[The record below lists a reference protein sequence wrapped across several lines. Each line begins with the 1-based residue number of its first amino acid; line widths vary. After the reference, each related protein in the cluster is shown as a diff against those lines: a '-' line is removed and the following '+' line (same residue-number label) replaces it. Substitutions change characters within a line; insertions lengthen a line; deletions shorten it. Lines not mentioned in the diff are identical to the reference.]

1 MSKEKSI
8 VSKENIIDFLDNLYE
23 KSLDGIPYVSPSIQD
38 LAEDYLSKHETK
50 EKACKEMHKNQVIKC
65 STSGAVAGLGGL
77 ITMPVAIPANIGNVL
92 YVQMRMIACTAYMA
106 GYDLKSDQTQTLVYA
121 CLAGVGVNQF
131 FKKAGVTLGQKVTTA
146 MINKIPGKALIEI
159 NKKVGTRL
167 FTKFGSK
174 GIVNLGKLVPGVG
187 AAIGGGL
194 DFIETKA
201 IANRAYKWFFE
212 SDFEDKTKKKEEFV
226 ETEYEYVDVNDEDIK
241 VENSEE

>member
-8 VSKENIIDFLDNLYE
+8 VSKENIIEFLDNLYE

-38 LAEDYLSKHETK
+38 LAEDYLSKHDTK
-50 EKACKEMHKNQVIKC
+50 QKACKEMHKNQVIKC
-65 STSGAVAGLGGL
+65 STSGAVAGFGGL

-131 FKKAGVTLGQKVTTA
+131 FKKAGVTFGKKVTEA

-159 NKKVGTRL
+159 NKIYG
-167 FTKFGSK
+167 
-174 GIVNLGKLVPGVG
+174 
-187 AAIGGGL
+187 
-194 DFIETKA
+194 
-201 IANRAYKWFFE
+201 
-212 SDFEDKTKKKEEFV
+212 
-226 ETEYEYVDVNDEDIK
+226 
-241 VENSEE
+241 

>member
-50 EKACKEMHKNQVIKC
+50 EKNQVIKC

-194 DFIETKA
+194 DFLETKA

-212 SDFEDKTKKKEEFV
+212 SDFEDKTKKKEDFV
-226 ETEYEYVDVNDEDIK
+226 ETEYEYVDINDEDIK

>member
-8 VSKENIIDFLDNLYE
+8 VSKENIIDFLDSLYE
-23 KSLDGIPYVSPSIQD
+23 KSMDGIPHVSPSIQD

-50 EKACKEMHKNQVIKC
+50 QKACKEMHKNQVIKC
-65 STSGAVAGLGGL
+65 STSGALAGFGGL

-146 MINKIPGKALIEI
+146 MINKIPGKTLIEI

-174 GIVNLGKLVPGVG
+174 GIVNFGKLVPGVG

-212 SDFEDKTKKKEEFV
+212 NDFDEKANKKNDFV
-226 ETEYEYVDVNDEDIK
+226 EAEYDYVDMNDEDITI
-241 VENSEE
+241 ENSEE